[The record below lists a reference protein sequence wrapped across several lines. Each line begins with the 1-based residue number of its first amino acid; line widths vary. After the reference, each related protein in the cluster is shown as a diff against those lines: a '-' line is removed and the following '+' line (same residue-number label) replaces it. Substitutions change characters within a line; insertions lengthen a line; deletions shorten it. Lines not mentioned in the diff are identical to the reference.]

1 MNLIETALK
10 QAIQNAVKKAF
21 DTSIDLEEI
30 VVEEPKSKEHGDYA
44 SNVAMRLAKAL
55 KQNPR
60 NVAQTILQEIDTKEG
75 GIRQAEIAGPG
86 FINFFMEAGSLS
98 EVIKKVLTEDTKYGN
113 TESSDKRK
121 WNVEYVSANPT
132 GDLHPGHARGA
143 SIGDS
148 LTRIMKAA
156 GYDVT
161 REYYIN
167 DAGNQ
172 INNMAKSLQ
181 ARYLQHYGVEAV
193 VPEDGYHGKDLIE
206 IAQTVANEVGDIY
219 VNADKEES
227 LAIFRSFGLREE
239 TKKLRED
246 LLAFNVEFDVW
257 TSEQSIYDRGLVE
270 KALTKLIE
278 QGHTYVHEEATWLK
292 TTDFGD
298 DKDRVLVRG
307 NGLYTYLMPDIA
319 YHLNKKDRGY
329 DVLIDLLGADHH
341 GYIARLKA
349 AIQALGYPAGDLD
362 VDIIQMARM
371 IKDGEEFKMS
381 KRTGK
386 AVSLKDLTEAA
397 GVDAVR
403 YYFVSR
409 AGDTHMDLDLDMA
422 SKQSNENPVYYAQ
435 YAHARMCSIQRNA
448 NMDVAD
454 TFERIA
460 HPKEIELCKIM
471 IDFPQMI
478 KDAALTRQPHKVCN
492 YIQKLAAAF
501 HAFYNECQVLNL
513 EDGALSA
520 QRLGLVKATQ
530 YTLRNALTLIGVS
543 APEKM

>member
-1 MNLIETALK
+1 
-10 QAIQNAVKKAF
+10 
-21 DTSIDLEEI
+21 
-30 VVEEPKSKEHGDYA
+30 
-44 SNVAMRLAKAL
+44 
-55 KQNPR
+55 
-60 NVAQTILQEIDTKEG
+60 
-75 GIRQAEIAGPG
+75 
-86 FINFFMEAGSLS
+86 
-98 EVIKKVLTEDTKYGN
+98 
-113 TESSDKRK
+113 
-121 WNVEYVSANPT
+121 
-132 GDLHPGHARGA
+132 
-143 SIGDS
+143 
-148 LTRIMKAA
+148 
-156 GYDVT
+156 
-161 REYYIN
+161 
-167 DAGNQ
+167 
-172 INNMAKSLQ
+172 
-181 ARYLQHYGVEAV
+181 
-193 VPEDGYHGKDLIE
+193 
-206 IAQTVANEVGDIY
+206 
-219 VNADKEES
+219 
-227 LAIFRSFGLREE
+227 
-239 TKKLRED
+239 
-246 LLAFNVEFDVW
+246 
-257 TSEQSIYDRGLVE
+257 LVE

-454 TFERIA
+454 TFERIT
-460 HPKEIELCKIM
+460 HPKEIELCKFM